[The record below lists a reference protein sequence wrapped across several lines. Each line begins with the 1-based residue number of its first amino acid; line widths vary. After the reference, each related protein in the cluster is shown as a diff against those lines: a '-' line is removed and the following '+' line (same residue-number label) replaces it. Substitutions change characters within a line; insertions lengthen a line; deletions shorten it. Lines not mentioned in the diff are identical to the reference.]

1 MARKAKEKQYE
12 RKRRKCT
19 FTLSDQA
26 REFLKKNVTNASR
39 FIERLLEDAEKGI
52 KGAYVTV
59 SPIGE
64 SRWGGSN
71 PRPADYESA
80 ASNKFDLESER
91 KNGEK
96 LDRNKPIVFEFVK
109 DGKTVKMTSKAR
121 KLSEGRY
128 YFDLESILYYAEVV
142 KKDLRPRTRA
152 GTRTA
157 IYQLLYNG
165 EKVVK
170 AGGRFDG
177 DPVTKLSAE
186 IDYNAVLRFNDYAN
200 TVGANT
206 TLTYGKAFL
215 KHFGAMW
222 DDSTLKSWSESL
234 TYRAKKKKRAFATT
248 GSKAAIEE
256 KDILEDIRRYYDAII
271 APPQTVQEHQGKA
284 GFYRNLV
291 TLLFGITTGIRS
303 EEQNRVEW
311 SDIEDAEKDYEI
323 TFEDGAKAIKPKHAF
338 ILTADKTKTN
348 IDRIIPIHPDIEP
361 YLKLLKEVY
370 PRKPFDTPNYLN
382 KRKEVSGT
390 LQVRQFRNFASK
402 YFNDYG
408 FDEYRRIA
416 IMGHDEGKL
425 SEEAKRIA
433 DTKGVSALYRVY
445 GTQEIVAHYRET
457 LGRNFSPIPDFVD
470 LDKIRYQLTT
480 SYKEQKK

>member
-1 MARKAKEKQYE
+1 
-12 RKRRKCT
+12 
-19 FTLSDQA
+19 L
-26 REFLKKNVTNASR
+26 
-39 FIERLLEDAEKGI
+39 
-52 KGAYVTV
+52 
-59 SPIGE
+59 
-64 SRWGGSN
+64 GG
-71 PRPADYESA
+71 
-80 ASNKFDLESER
+80 

-96 LDRNKPIVFEFVK
+96 LDRDKPIVFEFIK
-109 DGKTVKMTSKAR
+109 DGKTVKMTSTAR
-121 KLSEGRY
+121 KLADGRY

-165 EKVVK
+165 ENVVK
-170 AGGRFDG
+170 KGGKFDG

-186 IDYNAVLRFNDYAN
+186 IDYNAALRFNDYAN

-234 TYRAKKKKRAFATT
+234 TYRAKKKKRAFATL

-256 KDILEDIRRYYDAII
+256 KDILDDLRKYYDAII
-271 APPQTVQEHQGKA
+271 APPKTVQEHQGKA
-284 GFYRNLV
+284 GIFRNMV

-311 SDIEDAEKDYEI
+311 EDIHDTEKEYEVA
-323 TFEDGAKAIKPKHAF
+323 FEDGAKAVKPKHAF
-338 ILTADKTKTN
+338 ILTADKSKTH
-348 IDRIIPIHPDIEP
+348 IDRIIPIHPDISP
-361 YLKLLKEVY
+361 YLKLLEEVT
-370 PRKPFDTPNYLN
+370 PNKPFDTPNYLL
-382 KRKEVSGT
+382 KRKAVNAA

-402 YFNDYG
+402 YFNDFG
-408 FDEYRRIA
+408 FDEFRRIA

-425 SEEAKRIA
+425 SGEAKRIA
-433 DTKGVSALYRVY
+433 DTSGVSALYRVY
-445 GTQEIVAHYRET
+445 GPPDIVTHYRKT
-457 LGRNFSPIPDFVD
+457 VGKQFAPIPDFVD
-470 LDKIRYQLTT
+470 FEQIRYRLTT
-480 SYKEQKK
+480 PYKEQKK